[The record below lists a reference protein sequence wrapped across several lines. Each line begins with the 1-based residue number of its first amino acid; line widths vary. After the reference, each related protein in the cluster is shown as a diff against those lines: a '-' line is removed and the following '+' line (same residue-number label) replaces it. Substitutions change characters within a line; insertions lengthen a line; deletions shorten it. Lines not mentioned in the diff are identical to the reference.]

1 MARTF
6 KAGEP
11 VIAEAEPK
19 DAVPPPERPYKTIAE
34 ADVEENDTR
43 VLGVCGHGGDG
54 HLSVV
59 THGVYPA
66 YVKGPVSRGDAL
78 QFSKTDWCFIIGGTG
93 IILAD
98 EDYEDE
104 VVVRK
109 MVRLGGGGGGST
121 TCRLRLTKTTTPL
134 TGIQTV
140 DGGTT
145 ATGDLIAV
153 DTGDRLAPGTNDGI
167 WTANDDGAWTQQYTL
182 DAALAPGI
190 AVLAPGTVVTV
201 WDGYSA
207 PWLFVVGVNYV
218 DPGP

>member
-34 ADVEENDTR
+34 ADVEENDER
-43 VLGVCGHGGDG
+43 VLGIAAHGGDG

-66 YVKGPVSRGDAL
+66 YVKGPVTRGNSL
-78 QFSKTDWCFIIGGTG
+78 QFSKTDWCFVVGGKGT
-93 IILAD
+93 ILAD

-109 MVRLGGGGGGST
+109 MVRLGGGGGST
-121 TCRLRLTKTTTPL
+121 TCRLRLTDSTVSL
-134 TGIQTV
+134 EGVQEV
-140 DGGTT
+140 DGEDTVE
-145 ATGDLIAV
+145 GDLIVV
-153 DTGDRLAPGTNDGI
+153 DTGVSTPNTFDGI
-167 WTANDDGAWTQQYTL
+167 WEARDVGSWVQKYTV
-182 DAALAPGI
+182 DPALAPGVP
-190 AVLAPGTVVTV
+190 VLSEGTVVTV

-207 PWLFVVGVNYV
+207 PWLYVVGRNYY